1 LASSE
6 ALGKPGLTA
15 HVDAR
20 QDLTTR
26 NAPNGAREEVAHV
39 GVEEG
44 EDKSAR
50 AAGARRSPRLRQRV
64 AWMYYVEEMTQSA
77 IADALGI
84 GRITVVR
91 LLAEARSMNDVRISL
106 SREISD
112 LAGLEIET
120 QKRFG
125 VGEVVVAPLSE
136 PGGDTRAV
144 IAAAAGDYVSRLLRP
159 DMKIGLG
166 WGETLSRML
175 GFLDE
180 RTVPR
185 LSVVSLLG
193 GVMRARAAN
202 PAECAWQFS
211 RVYMAECFMLAAPAI
226 VDSRETKRALIERC
240 GLGEVFELA
249 RALDAVVVGVGGAS
263 SFAAARSYGLVSDS
277 EVLELQAQ
285 GAIGNLLYNFFDCE
299 GCPVDHSVNARVMSI
314 PLDSLRKAST
324 RVMVAG
330 GADKVDAI
338 VAACR
343 LLQPTALI
351 TDEAT
356 AKGMVSSGR

>member
-1 LASSE
+1 MSF
-6 ALGKPGLTA
+6 
-15 HVDAR
+15 
-20 QDLTTR
+20 
-26 NAPNGAREEVAHV
+26 
-39 GVEEG
+39 
-44 EDKSAR
+44 EDGDDKTGR
-50 AAGARRSPRLRQRV
+50 GGRRSPRLRQRV

-91 LLAEARSMNDVRISL
+91 LLAEARSMHDVRISL
-106 SREISD
+106 SREIAE

-120 QKRFG
+120 QKRLG
-125 VGEVVVAPLSE
+125 VGEVVVAPLLDAN
-136 PGGDTRAV
+136 GDGRAV
-144 IAAAAGDYVSRLLRP
+144 IAAAAGEYVSRLLRS

-175 GFLDE
+175 GYLDE
-180 RTVPR
+180 RTLPR

-202 PAECAWQFS
+202 PSECAWQFS

-226 VDSRETKRALIERC
+226 VDSRDTKRALIERC

-249 RALDAVVVGVGGAS
+249 RALDAVVMGVGGTAS
-263 SFAAARSYGLVSDS
+263 FEAARSYGLMT
-277 EVLELQAQ
+277 EEEIAELRAA
-285 GAIGNLLYNFFDCE
+285 GAIGNILYNFFDAN
-299 GCPVDHSVNARVMSI
+299 GCLVDHSINARAMSI
-314 PLDSLRKAST
+314 PVESLRQAPV
-324 RVMVAG
+324 RILVAG
-330 GADKVDAI
+330 GPDKVEAI

-343 LLQPTALI
+343 LLKPTTLV

-356 AKGMVSSGR
+356 AKAMTRG